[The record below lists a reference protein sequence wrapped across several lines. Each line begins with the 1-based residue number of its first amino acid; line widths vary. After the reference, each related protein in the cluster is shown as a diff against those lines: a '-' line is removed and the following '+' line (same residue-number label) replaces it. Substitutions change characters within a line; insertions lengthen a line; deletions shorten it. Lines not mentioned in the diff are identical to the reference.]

1 MRQPQ
6 PIIISSSKK
15 SAQQQQ
21 QPLQKNPIF
30 LLLLGLMALFLMLS
44 LILHAR
50 LQDLSDD
57 DDDLA
62 LGLRMTG
69 GGDGLKNI
77 LKRKQQSFQKEF
89 SVSRHG
95 LQKQPPKKRHRH
107 HQDSPHKTMSN
118 QQSPS
123 GNGQEDP
130 KERNDNNYGDD
141 DLDQHQQQ
149 EMAQKDDDNVP
160 KGPILRFQQD
170 QAEEQRRRRQQG
182 LATVREALEEERLN
196 PDDWTR
202 IRASV
207 QALRR
212 PETRVVVP
220 LPAGPV
226 DEEEANTI
234 RRPPF
239 YDIYNC
245 PVEPPAEGYPFA
257 WNVMTVL
264 EHWNPDETT
273 IPTKHQGSNQ
283 TKSLSFHQSL
293 CVFDWDVQ
301 EDRTKAFNYRQAEVP
316 FVVQNLPEVLR
327 TAERWSLPGYLEEL
341 IGDEAVKNEHS
352 TNHHFMYWKTKY
364 PQQNNHDFF
373 VPPTDMVDLT
383 YPEWLEKARAI
394 QDQPSLLHRRHR
406 QHQKPND
413 PQQNETAH
421 DKQPNWYYFRLNGML
436 HNHAY
441 LYEELPFFDPTK
453 GPSLTVVKV
462 NEHRGINCRFGM
474 TGVTAEAHYDGH
486 NNFIAV
492 LGGQRRYILAHP
504 SQCENMELY
513 PIGHPSARHSRINWS
528 NANYNWRDSERPF
541 AQAQVNEV
549 VLQAGDLLFLP
560 TYWFHFIV
568 SLNTNYQCNAR
579 SGESKM
585 YESFISRCGFGPRR
599 EYDKK

>member
-1 MRQPQ
+1 M
-6 PIIISSSKK
+6 IIPSSKK

-21 QPLQKNPIF
+21 PLQKSPLF
-30 LLLLGLMALFLMLS
+30 LILLGLMALFFMLS

-57 DDDLA
+57 DDDMA

-77 LKRKQQSFQKEF
+77 LKRQQQKFQKEF
-89 SVSRHG
+89 SASRYHK
-95 LQKQPPKKRHRH
+95 QKRQPKKH
-107 HQDSPHKTMSN
+107 HNNMDHHEESSHKTISK
-118 QQSPS
+118 
-123 GNGQEDP
+123 QEDP
-130 KERNDNNYGDD
+130 NEKSDHNNNDGDD
-141 DLDQHQQQ
+141 DLDRKQQQ
-149 EMAQKDDDNVP
+149 AISEKDDDNVP
-160 KGPILRFQQD
+160 QGPILKFQRD
-170 QAEEQRRRRQQG
+170 QAEDQARRKQQG
-182 LATVREALEEERLN
+182 LTTVREALEEQRLD
-196 PDDWTR
+196 PDDWAR

-207 QALRR
+207 RALRR
-212 PETRVVVP
+212 PEARVVVP
-220 LPAGPV
+220 LPAV
-226 DEEEANTI
+226 EADEEEENNAI
-234 RRPPF
+234 SRPPF

-245 PVEPPAEGYPFA
+245 PVEPPGEGYPFA

-273 IPTKHQGSNQ
+273 IPTHTRKHNGTSK
-283 TKSLSFHQSL
+283 TRSLSFHQSL
-293 CVFDWDVQ
+293 CVFDWEVK
-301 EDRTKAFNYRQAEVP
+301 EDRTKAFNYRQAQVP

-327 TAERWSLPGYLEEL
+327 TAERWSLPGYLEDL
-341 IGDEAVKNEHS
+341 IGDEAVKNEHA
-352 TNHHFMYWKTKY
+352 TNHHFMYWKTRH
-364 PQQNNHDFF
+364 PQQKNDPF

-394 QDQPSLLHRRHR
+394 EDQPSLLHRRPHR
-406 QHQKPND
+406 RQQQMPRGQ
-413 PQQNETAH
+413 QQNETEH
-421 DKQPNWYYFRLNGML
+421 DEQPNWYYFRLNAML

-486 NNFIAV
+486 NNFIA
-492 LGGQRRYILAHP
+492 LMGGQRRYILAHP

-541 AQAQVNEV
+541 AKAQVNEV

-579 SGESKM
+579 SGDSKV